1 MAETEDPVAGEGL
14 EQEEEPPVEPPPR
27 KELDPAS
34 AYDDIEEAR
43 RAEEVAMK
51 FKHSIHP
58 KAMPTRA
65 YINSTVAEMV
75 YKALYEL
82 NRARPN
88 DPVEFFAYYLLKH
101 NPSNVKNS

>member
-1 MAETEDPVAGEGL
+1 MAETEDPNAAEGV
-14 EQEEEPPVEPPPR
+14 EEEEEEPIQPPTR
-27 KELDPAS
+27 KALDPAS

-65 YINSTVAEMV
+65 YINANVAEMV

-82 NRARPN
+82 NRARPV

-101 NPSNVKNS
+101 NPNNVKDS

>member
-1 MAETEDPVAGEGL
+1 MAETEEPIAADVE
-14 EQEEEPPVEPPPR
+14 EQEELPVEPPLR
-27 KELDPAS
+27 KELDPES
-34 AYDDIEEAR
+34 AYDDPEEAR
-43 RAEEVAMK
+43 RAEAIALK
-51 FKHSIHP
+51 FKHSVHP

-75 YKALYEL
+75 YKALFEL
-82 NRARPN
+82 NRARPA

>member
-1 MAETEDPVAGEGL
+1 MAETEDPNAAEF
-14 EQEEEPPVEPPPR
+14 EQEEEPPVEPPAR
-27 KELDPAS
+27 KTLDPAS
-34 AYDDIEEAR
+34 AYDDIAEAR
-43 RAEEVAMK
+43 RAEEVAVK

-65 YINSTVAEMV
+65 YINSNVAEMV

-82 NRARPN
+82 NRARPV

-101 NPSNVKNS
+101 NPNNVKDS